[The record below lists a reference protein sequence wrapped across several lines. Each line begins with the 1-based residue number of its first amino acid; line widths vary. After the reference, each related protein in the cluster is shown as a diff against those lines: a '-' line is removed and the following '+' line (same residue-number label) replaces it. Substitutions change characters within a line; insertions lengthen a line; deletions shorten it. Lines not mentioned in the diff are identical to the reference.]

1 VTEALLNDYLVPFG
15 AQTDSTA
22 ETALGHAYELGRAAL
37 ARRQSLLEIVTMH
50 HAALDRA
57 LTCHVCRDERT
68 RTLRVAGELL
78 TELLSPFDMAQGA
91 FLESNAAL
99 RGANDLLEREA
110 HRIARLLHDSA
121 GQIVFAMHLALAD
134 LDRDVPDG
142 MRPRFNDLSRLLDQL
157 DQQLRCHAHEL
168 YPMVLK
174 DLGLPAALGQ
184 LIEKIRQGSGLAIQ
198 FTCSFK
204 GRLAPDVE
212 SPVYRAVQEALTN
225 ILKHAHATEVVVTV
239 ERTGS
244 MLTCSIVDNGV
255 GFAPQA
261 GGHLGPGLGLAG
273 IRERIK
279 AINGTVHVK
288 SQSGQGTVIMLTVP
302 LLHTGEAD
310 GTERHSGGRS
320 RAGAAGTA
328 QPARP

>member
-1 VTEALLNDYLVPFG
+1 VTEALLDEYLVPLR
-15 AQTDSTA
+15 AQAGSTA
-22 ETALGHAYELGRAAL
+22 ESALGHAYELGRAAL
-37 ARRQSLLEIVTMH
+37 ARRQSLLDIVVMH

-57 LTCHVCRDERT
+57 LTCEACRDERK
-68 RTLRVAGELL
+68 RTLKGAGELL
-78 TELLSPFDMAQGA
+78 AELLSPFDMAQGA

-99 RGANDLLEREA
+99 RSANDLLESEA

-134 LDRDVPDG
+134 LERDLPAG
-142 MRPRFNDLSRLLDQL
+142 LRARFNELSRLLDEL

-174 DLGLPAALGQ
+174 DLGLPAALGE
-184 LIEKIRQGSGLAIQ
+184 LLERVRRGAGLAIE
-198 FTCSFK
+198 FRCSLTH
-204 GRLAPDVE
+204 RLAPHLE

-225 ILKHAHATEVVVTV
+225 ILKHAHATEVIVTV
-239 ERTGS
+239 DYTDS
-244 MLTCSIVDNGV
+244 MLSCSIADNGV

-261 GGHLGPGLGLAG
+261 GHLGPGLGLAG

-288 SQSGQGTVIMLTVP
+288 SQCGQGTVIMLVVP
-302 LLHTGEAD
+302 LPHTGEAN
-310 GTERHSGGRS
+310 GIERHSGGRS
-320 RAGAAGTA
+320 RTGAPGTA
-328 QPARP
+328 KPARP